1 MYKFMVIDPK
11 DMCNVESIR
20 LLNYFDGLC
29 ENPFDLAFY
38 FFQLF
43 SEYVS
48 FPSFFL
54 TINF

>member
-43 SEYVS
+43 SEYVL

-54 TINF
+54 TIDF